1 MQLQSTLASD
11 DVGVVTAPSAVYPV
25 TQRQPLL
32 ATRLRSA
39 WETILGT
46 GFHGAWIGLWSAV
59 GLAGTLAAPFLLDQ
73 PLLLMALAPR
83 ALFVGLAA
91 PGSDFLAF
99 VIIGL
104 IRLGIADASYFIL
117 GRRFPERTV
126 SKKIDGLP
134 RWRRLAALGCHRLVT
149 MISSTPLT
157 AFLALF
163 IRPSGRYLAVAGSYG
178 VSPRLAGW
186 SSVLGTVTYLVAVH
200 QGLGFLF
207 P

>member
-1 MQLQSTLASD
+1 MM
-11 DVGVVTAPSAVYPV
+11 TAPSAVYPV
-25 TQRQPLL
+25 TRRQQAV
-32 ATRLRSA
+32 ATRLRRV
-39 WETILGT
+39 WESILGT
-46 GFHGAWIGLWSAV
+46 GFHGAWIAMWSAV
-59 GLAGTLAAPFLLDQ
+59 GLTGTLAAPFLLDQ
-73 PLLLMALAPR
+73 PLILMALAPR

-91 PGSDFLAF
+91 PGSDLLTFLL
-99 VIIGL
+99 IGV

-134 RWRRLAALGCHRLVT
+134 RWRRLAAMGCHRLIA
-149 MISSTPLT
+149 MISSTPLL
-157 AFLALF
+157 AFVALF

-178 VSPRLAGW
+178 VRARVAGW

-200 QGLGFLF
+200 QGAGFLF